1 MTMKTV
7 AFWTVTAIVT
17 LELIAG
23 GLTDLAHGRELVVAG
38 DPVVDVLAHLG
49 YPTYLL
55 TILGVLKLL
64 GAAALLAPGLP
75 RLKEWAYAGIFFELA
90 GAGLSHMAM
99 GDSLDI
105 VAPPFALA
113 AFAVASWALRPHD
126 RVLGVL
132 SVPTVTS
139 RARG

>member
-1 MTMKTV
+1 MTMKPR
-7 AFWTVTAIVT
+7 AFWTVTAVVT

-23 GLTDLAHGRELVVAG
+23 GLTDLARGRELVVAG

-75 RLKEWAYAGIFFELA
+75 RLKEWAYAGVFFELA
-90 GAGLSHMAM
+90 GAGLSHVAM

-113 AFAVASWALRPHD
+113 AFAVASWALRPRG

-132 SVPTVTS
+132 SLPAMGI
-139 RARG
+139 RDPR